1 MDNVI
6 NFHPADTKLF
16 TFFEVVDEQG
26 ISIWGGEDEG
36 EAVKWLRL
44 NLRDKAKLLVSA
56 WDSPDEDAHL
66 VGQPIDITGIVLH
79 AFKEGLRV

>member
-1 MDNVI
+1 MSNVI
-6 NFHPADTKLF
+6 NFHPADTELHSF
-16 TFFEVVDEQG
+16 YEVTDSRGVY
-26 ISIWGGEDEG
+26 IWGGEDEG